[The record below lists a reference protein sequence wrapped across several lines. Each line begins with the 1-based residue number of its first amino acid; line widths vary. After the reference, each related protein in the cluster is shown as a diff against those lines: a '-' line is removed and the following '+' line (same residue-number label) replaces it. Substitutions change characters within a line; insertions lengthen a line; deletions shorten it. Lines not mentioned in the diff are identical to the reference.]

1 MSHHEFPLIIG
12 YGNPLRSD
20 DGVGWH
26 AAERLRARLAGRAE
40 VVTCHQLMPELAEA
54 LSRAKRAFLID
65 ASVTGEPGRIQVQPL
80 VPATTAS
87 QPLTH
92 HLDAGALLALA
103 LALYGACAETTQI
116 SVSGASFDHGERLS
130 PAVEAALPALL
141 ERVGQL
147 VGGSR

>member
-1 MSHHEFPLIIG
+1 MNPPLIIG

-26 AAERLRARLAGRAE
+26 AAERLRVRLAGRAE

-54 LSRAKRAFLID
+54 LSRAERAFLID
-65 ASVTGEPGRIQVQPL
+65 ASITGDPGTIQVQPL
-80 VPATTAS
+80 VPAASTS

-103 LALYGACAETTQI
+103 LTLYGACAETTLV
-116 SVSGASFDHGERLS
+116 SVRGASFDHGERLS
-130 PAVEAALPALL
+130 PAVEAMLPEVV

-147 VGGSR
+147 IEGAP